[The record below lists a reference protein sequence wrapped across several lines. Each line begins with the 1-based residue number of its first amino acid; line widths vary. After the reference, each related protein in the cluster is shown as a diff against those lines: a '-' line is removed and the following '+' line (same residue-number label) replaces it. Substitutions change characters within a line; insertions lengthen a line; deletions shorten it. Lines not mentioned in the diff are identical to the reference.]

1 MSLDRNLESREGA
14 CLSSGRSNII
24 GKKFDN
30 ARERRDIQEREVLKR
45 QGGIE
50 HIWREWSL
58 KRAGAHHPC
67 NGKKFKN

>member
-1 MSLDRNLESREGA
+1 MSLHRNLESREGA
-14 CLSSGRSNII
+14 CLNSGRSNIT

-50 HIWREWSL
+50 HI
-58 KRAGAHHPC
+58 
-67 NGKKFKN
+67 